1 MVQMMTVVMVV
12 IVCMM
17 TGPLRSQIQISNGR
31 KSIEDRNEL
40 VSEIYLQV
48 PTLYKMGDRK
58 RLHQQTHV
66 VKYRK

>member
-1 MVQMMTVVMVV
+1 MVQMMTVVIVV
-12 IVCMM
+12 MM
-17 TGPLRSQIQISNGR
+17 TGPLPSQIQISNWR
-31 KSIEDRNEL
+31 KSIEDRIEL

-58 RLHQQTHV
+58 RFHQQSHV